1 MNTCTK
7 SLRDPWGVLL
17 GDPLNIK
24 SVQGISCDKKT
35 LIKVLMSVY
44 EDREEEDV

>member
-17 GDPLNIK
+17 GDTPKIK
-24 SVQGISCDKKT
+24 SIRGISCDKKT
-35 LIKVLMSVY
+35 LMKVLMSFY